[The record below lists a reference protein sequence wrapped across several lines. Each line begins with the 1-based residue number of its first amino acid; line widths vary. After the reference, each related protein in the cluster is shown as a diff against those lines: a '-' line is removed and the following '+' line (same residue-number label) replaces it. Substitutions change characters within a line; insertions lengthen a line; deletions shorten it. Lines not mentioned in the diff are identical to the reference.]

1 MLFVVNSSSVVS
13 RIKHG
18 TAKPGAAGV
27 RTNPL
32 LRLSSVQ
39 GNRDARFLQ
48 QAFGKSNFIKN
59 DLVFGILTFLKYRLH
74 HGESQIP
81 TVPFPLGTGRLNVLP
96 AGR

>member
-1 MLFVVNSSSVVS
+1 MLFVVNSSSFVS
-13 RIKHG
+13 KIKHG
-18 TAKPGAAGV
+18 TAKPGVVGV
-27 RTNPL
+27 KTNL
-32 LRLSSVQ
+32 LCLSSVQ
-39 GNRDARFLQ
+39 GNTDARFLQ

-74 HGESQIP
+74 HRESQIP